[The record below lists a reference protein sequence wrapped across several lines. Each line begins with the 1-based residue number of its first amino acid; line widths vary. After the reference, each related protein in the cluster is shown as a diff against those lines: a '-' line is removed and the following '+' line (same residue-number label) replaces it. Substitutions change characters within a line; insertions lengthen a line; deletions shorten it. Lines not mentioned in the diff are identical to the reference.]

1 MVLPLF
7 LMAGG
12 AANEYKAIL
21 RAESEARAR
30 LNEAQVSVEA
40 SANAK
45 RNLKPYDNIKV
56 ELPTNLSLQGMSSV
70 QKQRSNAD
78 AYMNW
83 AQIPSNIA
91 MIQGNDP
98 HHTEVLKGDIVRS
111 FTDSIFQPTE
121 GDTAGV
127 KDTYTKY
134 DYEHLKESWP
144 ELYQEL
150 NKLNPYL
157 LPNINLRNEI
167 DMEEAFMEADKAYDI
182 VEGKE
187 EIDGLDRSQY
197 IYNVNHEEWF
207 GKDYSK
213 NILTSTM
220 YGGMSEERYQ
230 MLKSNKRAYQY
241 TSLIATLTW
250 RRDNEGMEADEW
262 GTELAQIKTF
272 YNLSDTEVIDAMAKG
287 MRKKT
292 FDNKGS
298 RITINQF
305 KPMSDHRLA
314 KIADSKGGYEDILKM
329 TKEIKGLLDH
339 GAKPGMMGKLTN
351 VMYGLFGGDRNSS
364 TGDIQGQI
372 DYLVDII
379 DDVRTNAGGLFGVD
393 DDEKDTMRYIIE
405 SGSLKGKS
413 FAALDTAT
421 SNANLIARFE
431 AAKANL
437 EKLKANQG
445 QAGYSREQGN
455 QNVPLSSKYFQAQLE
470 TLQIYLAY
478 KLALTEQGSGGKAVS
493 DKDFD
498 NALKRAGDTWWIN
511 ADQAKSRLDLI
522 SHRASQTMVNEYI
535 HTHYKNTGMSDN
547 IQEYYQNFKGAEE
560 KYVKSLRNYFI
571 MRKDARMTDRAE
583 RLLTTFSSW
592 GETYGEK
599 IDFNPYDPKNTA
611 EGKGSF
617 WALNEKL
624 TEQEKAS
631 VASVENKLTEFT
643 NIINAADG
651 VVTEEIQN
659 MAKGLHSMYSSKI
672 QSSEDSVMI
681 AMAEMLKHGTVSY
694 EDALTSLAKEWEIPP
709 DNVAWLSVNFIDLL
723 KTGRFNNI
731 LGKKWGKNAGSSISS
746 HPIQKEKNKIGNIKS
761 NPSKPSKKRMDE
773 YFKFI
778 EESNFSLQ

>member
-21 RAESEARAR
+21 RSESEARAR
-30 LNEAQVSVEA
+30 LNEARVTAEA

-45 RNLKPYDNIKV
+45 RNIKDYGNIGV
-56 ELPTNLSLQGMSSV
+56 ELPTGLSLQGMSSV

-78 AYMNW
+78 MYMNW

-91 MIQGNDP
+91 MLQGNDP
-98 HHTEVLKGDIVRS
+98 NHNEVLKGDIVRS

-150 NKLNPYL
+150 NKLNPSL
-157 LPNINLRNEI
+157 LPNINLRNELDI
-167 DMEEAFMEADKAYDI
+167 EAAFMEADKAYDI

-187 EIDGLDRSQY
+187 KIEGLDRSQY

-220 YGGMSEERYQ
+220 YGGMSEEHYQ

-241 TSLIATLTW
+241 TSLISTLTW
-250 RRDNEGMEADEW
+250 RRDNESMEADEW

-272 YNLSDTEVIDAMAKG
+272 YNLSDKEVLDAMAKG

-292 FDNKGS
+292 FDNKGN
-298 RITINQF
+298 RITINNF
-305 KPMSDHRLA
+305 KPMANHRLA
-314 KIADSKGGYEDILKM
+314 KIADSKGGYETILKDV
-329 TKEIKGLLDH
+329 KLIKSLLDH
-339 GAKPGMMGKLTN
+339 GAKTGMMGKLTN
-351 VMYGLFGGDRNSS
+351 VMYGVFGGDRNSS

-372 DYLVDII
+372 DYLVGII
-379 DDVRTNAGGLFGVD
+379 DEVRTNAGGLFGVD
-393 DDEKDTMRYIIE
+393 DDEKDTMRYTIE
-405 SGSLKGKS
+405 HGSLKGKS
-413 FAALDTAT
+413 YAALDSAT
-421 SNANLIARFE
+421 SNANLIGRFE
-431 AAKANL
+431 AAKENL

-445 QAGYSREQGN
+445 QAGYSREEGN

-498 NALKRAGDTWWIN
+498 QALKRVGDTWWIN
-511 ADQAKSRLDLI
+511 ADQAKSRLDLV
-522 SHRASQTMVNEYI
+522 SHKASQSVINEYI
-535 HTHYKNTGMSDN
+535 HTKYQKTGMSDN
-547 IQEYYQNFKGAEE
+547 IQEYYQNFKGSEE

-571 MRKDARMTDRAE
+571 MRKDAKMTDRAE

-592 GETYGEK
+592 GETYGQK
-599 IDFNPYDPKNTA
+599 VDFNPYNPKDTA
-611 EGKGSF
+611 EGMGSF

-624 TEQEKAS
+624 TEQEKAQ
-631 VASVENKLTEFT
+631 VTSVENKFNEFT
-643 NIINAADG
+643 SIINAADG

-659 MAKGLHSMYSSKI
+659 MAKGLHSMYSSKT
-672 QSSEDSVMI
+672 QSSEDSIMI

-694 EDALTSLAKEWEIPP
+694 EDALTSLAKEWKIPP
-709 DNVAWLSVNFIDLL
+709 DNTAWLSVNFIDLM
-723 KTGRFNNI
+723 KTGRFDNI
-731 LGKKWGKNAGSSISS
+731 LGKKWQTGAGTYTKKPSHKKGGAGS
-746 HPIQKEKNKIGNIKS
+746 IKTP
-761 NPSKPSKKRMDE
+761 NPSNPSKKRMDE
-773 YFKFI
+773 YYKFI
-778 EESNFSLQ
+778 EENNFSLQ